1 MTRPSVADFGQKEVV
16 MRRIAYV
23 ALVGLLVGLLAYAGE
38 LVGVTM
44 PDQVTVGTANLTLN
58 GMGLRTKMMFKIYV
72 AGLYLPAKES
82 DPNKIL
88 AADEPKQI
96 VMHFLYK
103 NVEKEKL
110 LEGWDEG
117 FKNNS
122 GDKVAALKDKI
133 ATFDG
138 YWSDMKKDDMAVM
151 TYVPGQGT
159 KVEIKGKEM
168 GVIEGKEFAQALFA
182 IWLGPKPPS
191 EDLKKG
197 MLGLAK

>member
-1 MTRPSVADFGQKEVV
+1 VAGVGQKEEV

-23 ALVGLLVGLLAYAGE
+23 ALAGLLVGLLAYAGE

-72 AGLYLPAKES
+72 AGLYLPAKQS
-82 DPNKIL
+82 DPAKIL

-110 LEGWDEG
+110 LEGWDDG

-138 YWSDMKKDDMAVM
+138 YWSDMKKDDVAVM
-151 TYVPGQGT
+151 TYTPGVGT

-197 MLGLAK
+197 MLGIAK

>member
-1 MTRPSVADFGQKEVV
+1 

-23 ALVGLLVGLLAYAGE
+23 ALAGLLVGLLAYAGE
-38 LVGVTM
+38 LAGVTL

-110 LEGWDEG
+110 LEGWDDG

-138 YWSDMKKDDMAVM
+138 YWSDMKKDDVAVM